1 MQEKVKFVE
10 GNVDWRGNTAR
21 KDKHGGMGVSSL
33 ILGMFAFEHMATFG
47 LAVNLITYY
56 TGVMHFSIANA
67 ATQLTNLLGTSYIIT
82 IAVAFL
88 ADTYV
93 GRYKAVL
100 LAASVEFLGLGLLA
114 LQAHY
119 PKLKPPLCNIYDKN
133 SHCVQV
139 SGTKAVLLFVGL
151 YSAAIGFGGIKAAL
165 PSHGADQ
172 FEDKDPKE
180 EGQRSSFFNWLL
192 LARCLG
198 GAISLTVFVWIQDNK
213 GWDWGFFASTMAMFC
228 GLLIFASGIPRYR
241 IHVTNGSSALSE
253 IVQVYVAAIRNRKL
267 DLPDDFNDLYEIN
280 NNREAANQSEV
291 LPHTN
296 AFRFLDKA
304 AILTTSTQNSERP
317 NPWKLCRVTQV
328 ENAKIILNIVPIFC
342 CTTIM
347 TLCLAQLQ
355 TFSIQQGIT
364 MDTSMTKNFNSPP
377 ASIAVLPVLFLII
390 GVPLYDRI
398 FVPFARKLTGIPT
411 GITYLQRVGVG
422 LILSS
427 LSMAAAAIMEV
438 KRKRVARD
446 NNMLDSIPLLQP
458 PLPISVFWL
467 SFQYFIFGIADMF
480 TYVGLLEFFYS
491 QAPKDLKSLSSCFLW
506 SSMALGYFLS
516 TIIVRIVNSA
526 TKNITG
532 SGGWLAGNNIN
543 RGHLNL
549 FYWLLSFLSLFNF
562 CIYLFVSSRY
572 KYRKVS
578 PDSANESSR
587 VHELQIVQD

>member
-1 MQEKVKFVE
+1 MDVASCV
-10 GNVDWRGNTAR
+10 
-21 KDKHGGMGVSSL
+21 
-33 ILGMFAFEHMATFG
+33 LGTFAFEHMATFG
-47 LAVNLITYY
+47 LAVNLVTYY
-56 TGVMHFSIANA
+56 TGVMHFSIADA

-88 ADTYV
+88 ADTYI
-93 GRYKAVL
+93 GRFKAGL
-100 LAASVEFLGLGLLA
+100 AAASVEFLGLGLLA

-139 SGTKAVLLFVGL
+139 SGTKAALLFVGL

-172 FEDKDPKE
+172 FDDKDSEE

-192 LARCLG
+192 LARCIG
-198 GAISLTVFVWIQDNK
+198 GSISLTVFVWIQDNK

-228 GLLIFASGIPRYR
+228 GLVIFASGLPRYR
-241 IHVTNGSSALSE
+241 FHVTNGSSALSE

-267 DLPDDFNDLYEIN
+267 KLPDDFNDLYEIN
-280 NNREAANQSEV
+280 NDREAANHSEL
-291 LPHTN
+291 LPHTH

-304 AILTTSTQNSERP
+304 AILTPSTENTERP
-317 NPWKLCRVTQV
+317 DPWKLCRVTQV
-328 ENAKIILNIVPIFC
+328 ENAKILLNIVPIFC
-342 CTTIM
+342 CTTVM
-347 TLCLAQLQ
+347 TLLLAQLQ

-364 MDTSMTKNFNSPP
+364 MDTRITKSFNCPP
-377 ASIAVLPVLFLII
+377 ASIAVLPVLFLIF
-390 GVPLYDRI
+390 GVPLYDRV
-398 FVPFARKLTGIPT
+398 FVPLARKITGIPT

-422 LILSS
+422 LVLSS
-427 LSMAAAAIMEV
+427 LSMAAAAMIEV

-446 NNMLDSIPLLQP
+446 NNMVDSIPLLQP

-467 SFQYFIFGIADMF
+467 SFQYFIYGIADMF

-506 SSMALGYFLS
+506 SSMAIGYFLS
-516 TIIVRIVNSA
+516 TITVRIVNCA
-526 TKNITG
+526 TKNISG

-543 RGHLNL
+543 RGHLNI
-549 FYWLLSFLSLFNF
+549 FYWLLSLLSLFNF
-562 CIYLFVSSRY
+562 FIYLFVSSRY
-572 KYRKVS
+572 KYRKAS
-578 PDSANESSR
+578 PVMQNNSAK
-587 VHELQIVQD
+587 D

>member
-1 MQEKVKFVE
+1 MQGKTKFVE
-10 GNVDWRGNTAR
+10 GKVDWKGNTAR
-21 KDKHGGMGVSSL
+21 KDKHGGIGVSSL
-33 ILGMFAFEHMATFG
+33 VLGTFAFEHMATFG
-47 LAVNLITYY
+47 LAVNLVTYY
-56 TGVMHFSIANA
+56 TGVMHFSIADA

-88 ADTYV
+88 ADTYI
-93 GRYKAVL
+93 GRFKAVL

-119 PKLKPPLCNIYDKN
+119 PKLKPPLCSIYEKN

-139 SGTKAVLLFVGL
+139 GGTKAALLFVGL

-172 FEDKDPKE
+172 FDDKDPKE

-228 GLLIFASGIPRYR
+228 GLVIFATGLPWYR
-241 IHVTNGSSALSE
+241 IHVINGSSALSA
-253 IVQVYVAAIRNRKL
+253 IVQVYVAATRNRNL
-267 DLPDDFNDLYEIN
+267 ILPDDFSDLYEIN
-280 NNREAANQSEV
+280 KDMEAANQPEV

-304 AILTTSTQNSERP
+304 AILTPSTQNSERP

-364 MDTSMTKNFNSPP
+364 MDTRIKKFDIPP
-377 ASIAVLPVLFLII
+377 ASISVLPVLFLII

-422 LILSS
+422 LVLSS

-446 NNMLDSIPLLQP
+446 YNMLDSIPLLQP

-467 SFQYFIFGIADMF
+467 SFQYFIFGVADMF

-491 QAPKDLKSLSSCFLW
+491 QAPKDLKSLSSCFFW

-516 TIIVRIVNSA
+516 TITVKIVNGV
-526 TKNITG
+526 TKNITS

-543 RGHLNL
+543 RGQLNL
-549 FYWLLSFLSLFNF
+549 FYWLLSFLSLINF
-562 CIYLFVSSRY
+562 CIYLWVSSRY
-572 KYRKVS
+572 KYRKVI

-587 VHELQIVQD
+587 VHELQIVQE